1 VCSLRVGLG
10 FFVLVGLGSRGFVFC
25 LFFLMLLNKLAWIL
39 LLIAQLIDKRI
50 TSDLKLCKCVMS
62 TSVTIAKANRGR

>member
-1 VCSLRVGLG
+1 
-10 FFVLVGLGSRGFVFC
+10 
-25 LFFLMLLNKLAWIL
+25 MLLNKLAWIL